1 MRADL
6 KGNKEKA
13 AKIQKEIDELPDE
26 NTIVVQ
32 KYDAR
37 GRLRPENQK
46 GSSDISALLRDE
58 KNDDGGM
65 GTFSTTF
72 LCYKVYFSFRHGANE
87 SSVDEHHQRWRT

>member
-37 GRLRPENQK
+37 GRIRPSNQK
-46 GSSDISALLRDE
+46 GESDISALLRDE

-65 GTFSTTF
+65 GRFHNSLPCLQGLF
-72 LCYKVYFSFRHGANE
+72 
-87 SSVDEHHQRWRT
+87 

>member
-6 KGNKEKA
+6 KGNKDKA

-37 GRLRPENQK
+37 GRLRPDNQK

-65 GTFSTTF
+65 GTFLAESS
-72 LCYKVYFSFRHGANE
+72 LFSFLF
-87 SSVDEHHQRWRT
+87 QLRTWL